1 MNLLFTPVGDTD
13 PVREF
18 HDGAVLHI
26 IRHYDIG
33 GVVIF
38 LTKDMAERKETF
50 HCCSEGI
57 RSVRPDCRITWIRS
71 GTADPHRYDSLTVI
85 QKEFGRCFQE
95 EPDSRWFLNVSSGTP
110 QIKTVMAMLAVDY
123 PSCTAVQVSSP
134 EQKSSRSNAPCSMEE
149 WKDMIEGN
157 EDAQE
162 GAPNRCTEPP
172 LRILKRHGI
181 RLQIESLVSQY
192 EYRGAL
198 QLLEQNR
205 DMFSET
211 SGKLLRHAVYRS
223 NLMWKKANEEMA
235 DYHGKALIFHPGD
248 FSEYFQVMEM
258 RQRKGQMA
266 DFLAK
271 LSPVLMTLGIKY
283 VESLPGFR
291 LQDCLEPDRSW
302 EKGSR
307 KKEEYPRMRLSRRR
321 INTAYPQLLF
331 SLDGQYRGGLRDG
344 DDLNF
349 DILIKICEYLQTIVP
364 WNHSEKHEK
373 VLSLFKEL
381 RQAEEA
387 VRNPIAHAATNM
399 TEEKIQELISDNH
412 VTEWNS
418 STIMQKLHETVV
430 LVYGRD
436 IHWSYPEL
444 NQMISESLHGIT

>member
-1 MNLLFTPVGDTD
+1 M
-13 PVREF
+13 
-18 HDGAVLHI
+18 
-26 IRHYDIG
+26 
-33 GVVIF
+33 
-38 LTKDMAERKETF
+38 
-50 HCCSEGI
+50 
-57 RSVRPDCRITWIRS
+57 
-71 GTADPHRYDSLTVI
+71 ADPHRYDSLTVI
-85 QKEFGRCFQE
+85 QKEFDRYFQE
-95 EPDSRWFLNVSSGTP
+95 EPDSRWFLNMSSGTP

-134 EQKSSRSNAPCSMEE
+134 EQKSNRSNAPCSMEE
-149 WKDMIEGN
+149 WKDMIECN

-162 GAPNRCTEPP
+162 GAPSRCTEPP

-258 RQRKGQMA
+258 RQRKGQLA

-302 EKGSR
+302 EKGSE

-387 VRNPIAHAATNM
+387 VRNPIAHAVTNM

-418 STIMQKLHETVV
+418 SKIMQKLHETVV

-436 IHWSYPEL
+436 IHWSYPDL
-444 NQMISESLHGIT
+444 NQKISESLHGIT